1 MDRGGVFGAECVKE
15 RGTGLRAGGVFCG
28 HGATAGIFGPASRQP
43 FAVCLRGLLAACRLS
58 SALCCPLS
66 AVCCSLS
73 AICRLLSTVRD
84 LPSAGC
90 RPPSAICR
98 SPCPPPRSAT
108 FSFSSS
114 LLFPSLL
121 LLPSPLHL
129 PSLPP
134 FLSPL
139 LPSLRPPH
147 KKSGS
152 GRQAGPTYPI
162 IRRNESPTA
171 CGPNGSTGQESRAG
185 NFCRSG

>member
-98 SPCPPPRSAT
+98 SPCPPHDPPPFPSP
-108 FSFSSS
+108 

-139 LPSLRPPH
+139 LPSLRPPPQ
-147 KKSGS
+147 KKRIRPT
-152 GRQAGPTYPI
+152 GRTHISHHSAERIPYCLRAEWINWAGV
-162 IRRNESPTA
+162 A
-171 CGPNGSTGQESRAG
+171 SR
-185 NFCRSG
+185 